1 SPPPLTIYRLPPS
14 LTGNQPVFPCGGE
27 LRGESGYVASEG
39 FPRPYPPN
47 TNCTWSITVPENQ
60 SASLSFRVFDL
71 EPDLR
76 CRFDVVSVWG
86 GSGPDPPLLGRY
98 CGTFRPGPLRAPS
111 NRILVRMESDGAT
124 NGRGFLAWYSAGP
137 AVGCVGGVLEQ
148 PQGTLSSPNWPEH
161 NYPPGVS
168 CTWYIRAP
176 PGKVVELSF
185 RKLDVEPDAHCR
197 YDHVSV
203 FDGGRSDA
211 TRRVGRFC
219 GEETPGPIISSG
231 PELLVQFV
239 SDLSVTADGFT
250 ASYVHRSPPGPIAT
264 PGPIVTPGPIATP
277 EGTSPIACPERCRRT
292 GSLQSS
298 FCASDFVLTGTVKS
312 LTRGPPP
319 DQGWVLISIL
329 GLYKGGGALGV
340 PPPSKGT
347 SMRMLLPCRLCPSL
361 KKGSSYILMGR
372 MGEGGGA
379 LLPPDAFV
387 VPFRPQQQLQ
397 VLTNLS
403 KRGCRGRA

>member
-1 SPPPLTIYRLPPS
+1 MGQNPTPNGTR
-14 LTGNQPVFPCGGE
+14 PVFPCGGE

-264 PGPIVTPGPIATP
+264 PGPIVTPGGTGPI

-292 GSLQSS
+292 G
-298 FCASDFVLTGTVKS
+298 VGGT
-312 LTRGPPP
+312 LWGLWGGLWGHMGTPMGGDGDTYGCLWGDPYEGLWGGPLWGTPMGDDGGGP
-319 DQGWVLISIL
+319 MGPMGGTTMGGDG
-329 GLYKGGGALGV
+329 GGPMGGDGGALWG
-340 PPPSKGT
+340 
-347 SMRMLLPCRLCPSL
+347 LW
-361 KKGSSYILMGR
+361 
-372 MGEGGGA
+372 GGA
-379 LLPPDAFV
+379 PMDAYGG
-387 VPFRPQQQLQ
+387 PLWGTIGGPL
-397 VLTNLS
+397 
-403 KRGCRGRA
+403 